1 MRIYIMR
8 HAKNCFILS
17 MSNLSEL
24 LNIERH
30 AVARLPGGTPK
41 MTCACTCGSASAAR
55 APMHVQLQ
63 GSPYWGSSTLWS
75 ILSVGTI
82 QFVAVS
88 VLNVFNPG
96 FVTSWSTTLGRRKMH
111 LTFWTCVEVPRKY
124 VITSTYIGHIFA
136 TCPLPVTRFVWRS
149 EEYGSGRRTVL
160 WHNTF

>member
-1 MRIYIMR
+1 
-8 HAKNCFILS
+8 

-136 TCPLPVTRFVWRS
+136 N
-149 EEYGSGRRTVL
+149 VL
-160 WHNTF
+160 YQ